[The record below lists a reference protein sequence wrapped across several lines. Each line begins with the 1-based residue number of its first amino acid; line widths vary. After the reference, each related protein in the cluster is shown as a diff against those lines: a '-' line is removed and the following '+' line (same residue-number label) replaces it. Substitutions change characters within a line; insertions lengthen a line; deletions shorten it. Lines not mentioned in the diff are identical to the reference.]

1 MTGTRPDQAVRKR
14 ADDSSAWDMRDA
26 FSIDVDRILHSQA
39 YTSYID
45 KTQVFYLVGHQ
56 GISHRVIHVQLLSR
70 IARTIG
76 RRLGLNDDLIE
87 AVSIGHDIG
96 HPPFG
101 HDGEQYLDELCTQ
114 AGIGPFRHNVQAI
127 QALERIE
134 KGGKGLNLTLQ
145 VLDGILCHNG
155 ETTEQALC
163 PETALSFDD
172 LDRKVELIRQGRTP
186 PPMTVEGCLVRIVD
200 TVSYIGRDIEDA
212 IALGIISRSDI
223 PRTASRVLGNTNG
236 KIVYSLVE
244 DLVRH
249 SGEGS
254 ISYSPRVF
262 EALEELKRFNYE
274 RIYLNPLVKAESSKI
289 RTMYVLVFDR
299 LMEDL
304 LEKRPESKIRTCFLE
319 RLDPGY
325 EESHQ
330 PGEIVRDF
338 IASLTD
344 SAFLRLFQELFV
356 PEYRG
361 RVQI

>member
-1 MTGTRPDQAVRKR
+1 MKGADPTHALRRRPEDSVTG
-14 ADDSSAWDMRDA
+14 DMRDA

-87 AVSIGHDIG
+87 AVAIGHDIG

-101 HDGEQYLDELCTQ
+101 HDGEQYLDELCRQ
-114 AGIGPFRHNVQAI
+114 AGIGPFRHNLQAI
-127 QALERIE
+127 QSLECIE

-155 ETTEQALC
+155 EATEQCLC
-163 PETALSFDD
+163 PEAAFTFEDLERKMALT
-172 LDRKVELIRQGRTP
+172 RQGRTP
-186 PPMTVEGCLVRIVD
+186 PPMTMEGCLVRVAD

-212 IALGIISRSDI
+212 ISLGIICRSDI
-223 PRTASRVLGNTNG
+223 PREASRLLGDTNG
-236 KIVYSLVE
+236 KIVYALVD
-244 DLVRH
+244 DLIRH
-249 SGEGS
+249 SSEGR
-254 ISYSPRVF
+254 IAYSQPVF
-262 EALEELKRFNYE
+262 QALEELKRFNYE
-274 RIYLNPLVKAESSKI
+274 RIYLNPLVKTESSKI
-289 RTMYVLVFDR
+289 RTMYNLMFQR

-304 LEKRPESKIRTCFLE
+304 EEKRLDSRIRTRFLAKLDPAYQE
-319 RLDPGY
+319 RLM
-325 EESHQ
+325 

-338 IASLTD
+338 IANLTD
-344 SAFLRLFQELFV
+344 SAFLKVFHELFV
-356 PEYRG
+356 PQVLG
-361 RVQI
+361 

>member
-1 MTGTRPDQAVRKR
+1 
-14 ADDSSAWDMRDA
+14 MRDA

-76 RRLGLNDDLIE
+76 RRLKLNDDLIE
-87 AVSIGHDIG
+87 AVAIGHDIG

-101 HDGEQYLDELCTQ
+101 HDGEQYLDELCRQ

-127 QALERIE
+127 QSLERIE
-134 KGGKGLNLTLQ
+134 KSGRGLNLTLQ

-155 ETTEQALC
+155 ETTEQTLR
-163 PETALSFDD
+163 PEEAFTFED
-172 LDRKVELIRQGRTP
+172 LDRKIELTRQGSTP
-186 PPMTVEGCLVRIVD
+186 APMTMEGCLVRIVD

-212 IALGIISRSDI
+212 ISLGIISRSDI
-223 PRTASRVLGNTNG
+223 PGEVSAVLGDTNG
-236 KIVYSLVE
+236 KIVYALVE
-244 DLVRH
+244 DLIRN
-249 SGEGS
+249 SSEGA
-254 ISYSPRVF
+254 ISYSARIF
-262 EALEELKRFNYE
+262 RALEDLKRFNFE
-274 RIYLNPLVKAESSKI
+274 RIYLNPLVKTESTKI
-289 RTMYVLVFDR
+289 RTVYTLVFQR

-304 LEKRPESKIRTCFLE
+304 LEKRAKSLIRTRFLAK
-319 RLDPGY
+319 LDRGY
-325 EESHQ
+325 EEGLL

-344 SAFLRLFQELFV
+344 SAFLSLFRGLFV
-356 PEYRG
+356 PKMLE
-361 RVQI
+361 

>member
-1 MTGTRPDQAVRKR
+1 MNGTHPTKALRRRVEK
-14 ADDSSAWDMRDA
+14 SGKWDMRDA

-87 AVSIGHDIG
+87 AIAIGHDIG

-101 HDGEQYLDELCTQ
+101 HDGERYLDELCIL

-134 KGGKGLNLTLQ
+134 KCGKGLNLTLQ

-155 ETTEQALC
+155 ENSEQSIQ
-163 PETALSFDD
+163 PEPAYTFAD
-172 LDRKVELIRQGRTP
+172 LDEKIEIARLGKMP
-186 PPMTVEGCLVRIVD
+186 PPMTMEGCLVRIVD

-212 IALGIISRSDI
+212 ISLGIIARSHI
-223 PRTASRVLGNTNG
+223 PKEASSLLGDTNG
-236 KIVYSLVE
+236 KIVYALVE
-244 DLVRH
+244 DLLKH
-249 SGEGS
+249 STEGR
-254 ISYSPRVF
+254 IAYSSKVF
-262 EALEELKRFNYE
+262 GALESLRRFNYE
-274 RIYLNPLVKAESSKI
+274 NIYLNPKVKTESSKI
-289 RTMYVLVFDR
+289 RTMYNLVFQR
-299 LMEDL
+299 L
-304 LEKRPESKIRTCFLE
+304 LEDVMEKRTASVISARFLG
-319 RLDPGY
+319 RLDACY
-325 EESHQ
+325 RERHL
-330 PGEIVRDF
+330 PGELVRDF

-344 SAFLRLFQELFV
+344 TAFLRVFNELFV
-356 PEYRG
+356 PDFFE
-361 RVQI
+361 